1 MNNLVGVNASNSNFT
16 GNIPTHIFNSSP
28 SFLML
33 ELCFNHFSAIIPRG
47 FDIFSMLEV
56 LKADQNNL
64 SGGLLDDIF
73 NGTSLEFLSS
83 LNNHL
88 YERLDGAHIISLRN
102 LAKLIFEGI
111 TSMAISHSL

>member
-1 MNNLVGVNASNSNFT
+1 
-16 GNIPTHIFNSSP
+16 
-28 SFLML
+28 
-33 ELCFNHFSAIIPRG
+33 
-47 FDIFSMLEV
+47 MLEV

-88 YERLDGAHIISLRN
+88 YEVLDGARIINLTN
-102 LAKLIFEGI
+102 LAKLIFERI
-111 TSMAISHSL
+111 SSMAISHSL